1 MAAQQVG
8 TLAGALNGHGDRAPG
23 FPLTDAGNAERLV
36 AMHGDAIRYVPGLG
50 WLEFDGRRWARDDTG
65 GMVRRAKV
73 SARAILHDAANC
85 ADDDERKRMVKWSR
99 ASESEPRLRAA
110 VSLAATE
117 QPVIARVDDLD
128 RDAFLLSVENGTVD
142 LRTGK
147 LRAAIPVGS
156 GPHGLCVWPQP
167 GRYSL
172 GHTGIMR

>member
-1 MAAQQVG
+1 MAELQAD
-8 TLAGALNGHGDRAPG
+8 TIAGGRNGHGDRAPG

-36 AMHGDAIRYVPGLG
+36 AMHGDTIRYAGLG

-117 QPVIARVDDLD
+117 QPVIARLD
-128 RDAFLLSVENGTVD
+128 RQGQERD
-142 LRTGK
+142 TGEPF
-147 LRAAIPVGS
+147 APA
-156 GPHGLCVWPQP
+156 
-167 GRYSL
+167 
-172 GHTGIMR
+172 